1 MTSTSLPPAAAAA
14 HLTVGRAE
22 RLLLPAAFV
31 TNLGNNIQL
40 IAASLLVFRST
51 GTALSVGWVY
61 IVTALPQ
68 VALSAAA
75 GRLADRFDRRTLC
88 LLADAA
94 SALAALALPAWL
106 LAHGPARVGAYA
118 VSFLLAC
125 LAALFTPASQAL
137 VKERIADERLG
148 TFGSRYEMAVQA
160 GMVLSGLVGGV
171 VAQFAG
177 VVPLFFFNA
186 ATFLA
191 SAACMLLIGR
201 HRPVDRPAPAGE
213 RPARAGNG
221 PVLRLGALYCVGSVI
236 ATTANTLLMVVVV
249 RRFHQGSGL
258 LGVVDALACVG
269 MLIGAALYQRWQHRV
284 DYRKLLL
291 WGYLVCALLALVQP
305 ISVWTMLPGILLG
318 GTTFALGRLPS
329 RVELTRAVRA
339 DRAGRVFGT
348 VNALGLAAA
357 VLVTVLVATVCDQ
370 AGAVRGYL
378 TLAAVTAMP
387 TVLLAGSLLVP
398 RWAPNSRRTQPGCT
412 ETS

>member
-1 MTSTSLPPAAAAA
+1 MTSTSLRPDAAAA
-14 HLTVGRAE
+14 HPRVGRAE

-40 IAASLLVFRST
+40 IAASLLIYRST

-61 IVTALPQ
+61 IATALPQ
-68 VALSAAA
+68 VALSALF

-88 LLADAA
+88 LLADVT
-94 SALAALALPAWL
+94 SALAALALPVWL
-106 LAHGPARVGAYA
+106 LAHGSAGAGAYA
-118 VSFLLAC
+118 VSFVLAC

-137 VKERIADERLG
+137 IKERIATERLG
-148 TFGSRYEMAVQA
+148 TFSSRYEMAVQA
-160 GMVLSGLVGGV
+160 GMVLSGLIGGL

-186 ATFLA
+186 VTFLL
-191 SAACMLLIGR
+191 SGLCMLLIGR
-201 HRPVDRPAPAGE
+201 HRPVGRSASAEPESE
-213 RPARAGNG
+213 RVPDG
-221 PVLRLGALYCVGSVI
+221 PVVRLGALYCIGSVI

-258 LGVVDALACVG
+258 LGLVDALACVG
-269 MLIGAALYQRWQHRV
+269 MLIGAALYQRWQHRI
-284 DYRKLLL
+284 DYRQLLL

-339 DRAGRVFGT
+339 ERAGRVFGT

-357 VLVTVLVATVCDQ
+357 VLVTVLVATVCDH
-370 AGAVRGYL
+370 AGVVRGYL
-378 TLAAVTAMP
+378 TLAAVTALP
-387 TVLLAGSLLVP
+387 VVLLAGSLLMRP
-398 RWAPNSRRTQPGCT
+398 RAHNSRRTQSG
-412 ETS
+412 